1 MNKCKLKGKMFLNKV
16 YQIKIYFEI
25 GYNGGIMEETI
36 DLREYFFILKKKIWV
51 ILLSAVICGV
61 ISGLVSFYVLKP
73 TYEANTT
80 LIVNK
85 EMEDETAQVST
96 SDDLNFVQKMAVTY
110 GEIIKS
116 KSVIASTINKLN
128 LDMTYEDL
136 SKAVSVTNVVNT
148 QIIKISVQNEN
159 PRVAAT
165 ICNTIPEIFSTEA
178 QRIVKASGTEVVDR
192 AIVPDK
198 PIKPNKKMNI
208 LIAMVLGMMVSVF
221 VIFLRQGLNTK
232 IKEPKD
238 IESKLGL
245 PVFGIIPKV

>member
-1 MNKCKLKGKMFLNKV
+1 
-16 YQIKIYFEI
+16 
-25 GYNGGIMEETI
+25 MEETI

-136 SKAVSVTNVVNT
+136 SEAVSVTNVENT

-192 AIVPDK
+192 AIVPEK
-198 PIKPNKKMNI
+198 PIKPNKKINI